1 MDCVGEAEL
10 DGVIEIV
17 ELGVIVEVGVIVFV
31 EVGVNDKEVVG
42 VVLRV
47 GEGDGVDETSSVSN
61 SLATPQVESRVPQR
75 AVDSQTINLI
85 LWSMNITKKGKN
97 VTRLPNNM
105 ILDVIRNCLLQ
116 WMPWF
121 CKVEIQKTM
130 LCLKGYFIL
139 LTIPGKPLK
148 RYCKV
153 N

>member
-10 DGVIEIV
+10 DGDIEIV

-47 GEGDGVDETSSVSN
+47 GEGDGVDETSSASN

-85 LWSMNITKKGKN
+85 L
-97 VTRLPNNM
+97 
-105 ILDVIRNCLLQ
+105 
-116 WMPWF
+116 
-121 CKVEIQKTM
+121 
-130 LCLKGYFIL
+130 
-139 LTIPGKPLK
+139 
-148 RYCKV
+148 
-153 N
+153 